1 MTYFVSLPTGYGKSL
16 CFAILPLVY
25 DWLRQCEGSSIVVI
39 MTPLQSLMVDQH
51 DRFSRVGLRVE
62 FVGSCQDDQDALIRV
77 REGQAQL
84 VYISS
89 EQLLGNLLWREML
102 CSEVCQRNLVAF
114 VIDEA
119 HTVSKW

>member
-1 MTYFVSLPTGYGKSL
+1 M
-16 CFAILPLVY
+16 
-25 DWLRQCEGSSIVVI
+25 
-39 MTPLQSLMVDQH
+39 
-51 DRFSRVGLRVE
+51 
-62 FVGSCQDDQDALIRV
+62 

-84 VYISS
+84 VYISP

-102 CSEVCQRNLVAF
+102 RSEVYQRNLVAF